1 MNIRSTIVRIAA
13 LALVAAPVAVLAPAP
28 AAHAAETLT
37 TTTTLTL
44 YYNRTV
50 AYGDTVDLVGKVV
63 GSDTYSA
70 YDGTAQLQASPY
82 PYTSWTTVATQE
94 ASGFMLFNDLK
105 PSISTHYRLVYGG
118 FTATDT
124 YSDSYTPSTSA
135 VVSQAVSRKLIV
147 HNHRLHLFGAVK
159 PGGRLKL
166 VFARKAHGKYRPWF
180 TTKTKKNGKWEH
192 TIHGAIGTKV
202 RISVPGGPGYAP
214 AYQFGSIVAG

>member
-1 MNIRSTIVRIAA
+1 MNFRSTIVRIAA
-13 LALVAAPVAVLAPAP
+13 LALAAAPISVLAPTP

-50 AYGDTVDLVGKVV
+50 AYGDTVDLV
-63 GSDTYSA
+63 
-70 YDGTAQLQASPY
+70 GTAQLQASPY

-124 YSDSYTPSTSA
+124 YSNSYTPSASG
-135 VVSQAVSRKLIV
+135 VVSQAVSRKLVV
-147 HNHRLHLFGAVK
+147 HNKRLHLFGAVK

-166 VFARKAHGKYRPWF
+166 VFARKAHGKYRHWF

-202 RISVPGGPGYAP
+202 RISVPGGKGYAP
-214 AYQFGSIVAG
+214 AYQYGSIVAG